1 MPSHILMKP
10 VCTADCAEANHC
22 RGSMVKCEVCGDH
35 KYECQMNSADFAD
48 HDVCMACSDRVVEC
62 RVCHALIIDP
72 DDGQTVCEDCMAE
85 GEE

>member
-1 MPSHILMKP
+1 
-10 VCTADCAEANHC
+10 
-22 RGSMVKCEVCGDH
+22 
-35 KYECQMNSADFAD
+35 MNSADFAD